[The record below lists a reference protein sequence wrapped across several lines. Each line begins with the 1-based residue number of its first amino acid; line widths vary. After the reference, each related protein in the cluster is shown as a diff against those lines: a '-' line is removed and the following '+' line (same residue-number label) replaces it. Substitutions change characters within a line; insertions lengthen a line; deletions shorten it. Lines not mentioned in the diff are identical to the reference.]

1 MRRLTRKNYNATKTQ
16 VPLVCHPLVYVDTK
30 GRNEKNHKNSSK
42 FWVYSALFIGILLPR
57 GANEVVGQMENG
69 SIPFFYF
76 SGFFYFQFAYLISTS
91 K

>member
-1 MRRLTRKNYNATKTQ
+1 MQSVLMRRLTRKNYNATKTQ

-30 GRNEKNHKNSSK
+30 GRNEKNHKNSFK

-69 SIPFFYF
+69 SIPPFYSQDF
-76 SGFFYFQFAYLISTS
+76 STFNLHI
-91 K
+91 